1 MPITIAYLTQGKVR
15 LKMSGEAPRT
25 LESAYATSI
34 RDRSLRSKQRHAWK
48 SEGDGFL
55 SGGMLWGKGGGAP
68 EGPAPVLFTSLSRG
82 MGPGQ
87 LVYSLASGTLSAL
100 CEAENLGA
108 DERRLWNDNK
118 SQVQHIN
125 VCPRTGNLACSI
137 VHKTGNANIGVM
149 IKGEPGI
156 SPVTEGDSVDTAPHW
171 VGGES
176 RRIVYQSA
184 GVGRNRD
191 GLFLALGPFGI
202 HIVNIDSA
210 EMETLAEDEQVDFL
224 APQMAADG
232 ALYYIRRPYNEHA
245 RVRPLRALKD
255 TVLLPF
261 RLLFALMG
269 FLNFFSMRYSGKKLS
284 TPAGTPRRDVDMKQ
298 MMIWGNL
305 IQAEQSAE
313 DEGADMVP
321 SSWQL
326 ARRSPDGNEEVLAY
340 GVLAYDLASDGTIV
354 YSNGNA
360 IFVRHPDGRKE
371 QVVKERLIE
380 QVTVMG
386 TATA

>member
-1 MPITIAYLTQGKVR
+1 MPLAIAYLTQGKVR
-15 LKMSGEAPRT
+15 LKIAGEAPRT

-34 RDRSLRSKQRHAWK
+34 RDRSLRSKQRNAWK

-55 SGGMLWGKGGGAP
+55 SGQILWGKAGAA

-82 MGPGQ
+82 MAPGQ

-100 CEAENLGA
+100 CETENLGA
-108 DERRLWNDNK
+108 EERRLWNDNK

-125 VCPRTGNLACSI
+125 VCPRTGNLACS
-137 VHKTGNANIGVM
+137 VMHKTGNANIGVM

-156 SPVTEGDSVDTAPHW
+156 SAATEGDSVDTAPHW
-171 VGGES
+171 VPGEP

-191 GLFLALGPFGI
+191 GIFLALGPFGI
-202 HIVNIDSA
+202 HLLNVDSA
-210 EMETLAEDEQVDFL
+210 EMETLVEDEQVDFL
-224 APQMAADG
+224 SPQMTADG
-232 ALYYIRRPYNEHA
+232 TLYYIRRPYNEHA

-255 TVLLPF
+255 TLLLPF

-269 FLNFFSMRYSGKKLS
+269 FLNFFSMRYSGRKLS

-305 IQAEQSAE
+305 IQAQQNAE
-313 DEGADMVP
+313 EEDADMVP

-326 ARRSPDGNEEVLAY
+326 ARRSANGDEEVLAQ

-354 YSNGNA
+354 YCNGNA

-371 QVVKERLIE
+371 QILKERMIE
-380 QVTVMG
+380 QVAVVEG
-386 TATA
+386 